1 MIKGVITGDLVNST
15 KIATD
20 WRQSVVDALN
30 TCVSDHRTLHVLPDY
45 RDIYNKTNY
54 WINFNIVE
62 DAEDS
67 SYGIEKIIYYS
78 DGLND
83 FYNLSGQKMKQA
95 NGIVIIKTSNG
106 SKKMLI
112 K

>member
-1 MIKGVITGDLVNST
+1 MDNKQYNALFSFIWN
-15 KIATD
+15 IA
-20 WRQSVVDALN
+20 N
-30 TCVSDHRTLHVLPDY
+30 
-45 RDIYNKTNY
+45 
-54 WINFNIVE
+54 
-62 DAEDS
+62 
-67 SYGIEKIIYYS
+67 GYYS